1 MILPE
6 GRGSELARELPGTG
20 SKTSR
25 LGSQGPAEVI
35 SFRAASRPIADKRGV
50 ARSAHAA
57 PIFRVCQEWRI
68 TLSARAP
75 ERQSAGT
82 RVSVTLAPASIF
94 KTAPSPHRQ
103 SAWQNA
109 R

>member
-6 GRGSELARELPGTG
+6 GRGSELARELSGTG

-50 ARSAHAA
+50 AR
-57 PIFRVCQEWRI
+57 
-68 TLSARAP
+68 
-75 ERQSAGT
+75 
-82 RVSVTLAPASIF
+82 
-94 KTAPSPHRQ
+94 
-103 SAWQNA
+103 
-109 R
+109 

>member
-35 SFRAASRPIADKRGV
+35 SFRALRGPSRTSEASPGPHTQPLFFGC
-50 ARSAHAA
+50 ARN
-57 PIFRVCQEWRI
+57 
-68 TLSARAP
+68 
-75 ERQSAGT
+75 GG
-82 RVSVTLAPASIF
+82 
-94 KTAPSPHRQ
+94 
-103 SAWQNA
+103 
-109 R
+109 